1 MITKYTEKPLDIL
14 AKRWPTQAGGG
25 ADLLD
30 YVRPIVEDVKSR
42 GDEAVKEYTSKFDKV
57 ELSSFLVTKDEIQ
70 EAYKQVSQDQIEALR
85 ESRKRLEIIES
96 IRLSQMN
103 FETTLDGVSVT
114 CATRPLE
121 KVGCYV
127 PGGKAAYPSSLIMNV
142 TPAKVAGVPRIIVCT
157 PPGKDGKVT
166 PLTLVAADICMVD
179 EVYKV
184 GGIQAVA
191 GLAYGTETI
200 PRVDKIVGPGNAYV
214 TAAKTIVSET
224 VAIDKPAGPSE
235 ILVIADET
243 AKPKLIA
250 LDLISQAEHGEGG
263 ISGLVTTSNELA
275 DRVIQELTEMVPDL
289 ERGEITKSVLE
300 TGGFVYV
307 VETIDEAI
315 SFSNEFAP
323 EHIAIMTGI
332 PEEVAEKITNSGLVL
347 LGDYTPVSSTDYCM
361 GVNHVLPTEGY
372 AKVTSGITVLDYVK
386 PVSIVKSTRPGLH
399 IVRKKVAAIAE
410 VEGLPNHREA
420 VEGRFRWA

>member
-1 MITKYTEKPLDIL
+1 MIAKYTEKPLGIL
-14 AKRWPTQAGGG
+14 AKRWPNQASDQ
-25 ADLLD
+25 DLIE
-30 YVRPIVEDVKSR
+30 YVRSIVEEVKSR
-42 GDEAVKEYTSKFDKV
+42 GDDAVKENTSKFDKV
-57 ELSSFLVTKDEIQ
+57 DLVSFRVTKEEIQ
-70 EAYKQVSQDQIEALR
+70 EAYKLVSQEQVEALR
-85 ESRKRLEIIES
+85 EARKRLEIVES
-96 IRLSQMN
+96 LRLSQMN
-103 FETTLDGVSVT
+103 YETTIDGVNIT
-114 CATRPLE
+114 CTTRPLE

-179 EVYKV
+179 EIYKV
-184 GGIQAVA
+184 GGVQAVA

-200 PRVDKIVGPGNAYV
+200 PSVDKIVGPGNAYV
-214 TAAKTIVSET
+214 TAAKTVVSEA

-235 ILVIADET
+235 VLIIADET
-243 AKPKLIA
+243 AKPRLIA

-263 ISGLVTTSNELA
+263 ISGLVTTSEEIA
-275 DRVIQELTEMVPDL
+275 DRVIEELTEMVPDI
-289 ERGEITKSVLE
+289 ERGEITRSVLE

-307 VETIDEAI
+307 VETIEEAI

-323 EHIAIMTGI
+323 EHVEIMTGI
-332 PEEVAEKITNSGLVL
+332 PEEVADRINNSGLVL

-372 AKVTSGITVLDYVK
+372 AKVSSGITVLDYVK
-386 PVSIVKSTRPGLH
+386 PVSIVKSTRPGLNV
-399 IVRKKVAAIAE
+399 IRNKVAAIAE

-420 VEGRFRWA
+420 VEGRFR